1 MTFRSRLTNGL
12 ALLKI
17 IDHPGTPRVYAK
29 DVPRLPLGELRTYME
44 MTPGLSQSV
53 CGPEISTVGAYSREG
68 YTSKTFDKPTISF
81 DTQKIGLQIDEDVQ
95 LAINHLSSQVTGG
108 AHYVKAEKTFVSDYF
123 KKFTK
128 DLNFDTFDT
137 TLVKEL
143 LWYGNS
149 VWKPR
154 MGIANV
160 HSMKDLMHIPISS
173 FARIWWDRQR
183 IPYK

>member
-1 MTFRSRLTNGL
+1 MTFKSRLTTGL
-12 ALLKI
+12 QKLGVI
-17 IDHPGTPRVYAK
+17 ETPGNNRVYAK
-29 DVPRLPLGELRTYME
+29 NVPRLPLADLQTYME
-44 MTPGLSQSV
+44 MTPGLSQPV
-53 CGPEISTVGAYSREG
+53 WGPEISTVGAYSREG
-68 YTSKTFDKPTISF
+68 YTSKTFDRPTTPF
-81 DTQKIGLQIDEDVQ
+81 TVQETGLLIDEDVQ

-108 AHYVKAEKTFVSDYF
+108 AHYVKAEKTFVADYF

-128 DLNFDTFDT
+128 DLEFDIFDT

-160 HSMKDLMHIPISS
+160 KTMKDLMHIPI
-173 FARIWWDRQR
+173 
-183 IPYK
+183 